1 MPTGIQTR
9 RSSKLPPIPSGP
21 LGGGQQNT
29 ALAPRL
35 ASAAGP
41 CAPGIAP
48 FLPVE
53 NTITAAVSVLTARL
67 ALLAHELDVVPWA
80 RTHRSRS
87 LGRQLTP
94 LGFRL
99 ATEVKCGSAAAPP
112 PPEGELRTGG

>member
-9 RSSKLPPIPSGP
+9 RSSKLPPIASGP
-21 LGGGQQNT
+21 LGGRETNT
-29 ALAPRL
+29 ALASRF
-35 ASAAGP
+35 ASSSGP

-67 ALLAHELDVVPWA
+67 ALLAHELAVVPWA

-94 LGFRL
+94 LAFRL
-99 ATEVKCGSAAAPP
+99 ATEVKCGSAAAPTQP
-112 PPEGELRTGG
+112 VSAFETA